1 MLSAIKYESLEK
13 LIADTVPA
21 NILLSESAIKGQNDV
36 LGEPVSEFT
45 ALNFLRQVAS
55 KNKVHK
61 NYIGNGYNPVI
72 VPPVVLRNVLENP
85 AWYTSYTP
93 YQVKYIFNYFYK
105 IIFFIF
111 NHCFFVFYF
120 HFC

>member
-1 MLSAIKYESLEK
+1 MLSTIKYDSLDK

-21 NILLSESAIKGQNDV
+21 NILLSESAKKGQLEV
-36 LGEPVSEFT
+36 LGDPVSEFT
-45 ALNFLRQVAS
+45 ALNCLREIS
-55 KNKVHK
+55 KKNKIFK

-93 YQVKYIFNYFYK
+93 YQVNLI
-105 IIFFIF
+105 
-111 NHCFFVFYF
+111 
-120 HFC
+120 

>member
-1 MLSAIKYESLEK
+1 MGPNSQETKEMLSAIKYDSLEK
-13 LIADTVPA
+13 LIEDTVPA
-21 NILLSESAIKGQNDV
+21 NILLSDSAKKNQNEV

-45 ALNFLRQVAS
+45 ALNYLREIAR
-55 KNKVHK
+55 KNKVFK

-93 YQVKYIFNYFYK
+93 YQVKIFSA
-105 IIFFIF
+105 
-111 NHCFFVFYF
+111 C
-120 HFC
+120 